1 MNFNMN
7 DLNMILDNINS
18 KDVVSVKE
26 VISVKKEVVRPK
38 RCENDGCKIK
48 LVLSDFACKC
58 DKFYCAQ
65 HRYSDNHR
73 CSYDYKAAGKNVLE
87 KQMPAISATKVDHI

>member
-1 MNFNMN
+1 
-7 DLNMILDNINS
+7 MILDTIISNQVIS
-18 KDVVSVKE
+18 TKE
-26 VISVKKEVVRPK
+26 DISVKKEVVRPK

-58 DKFYCAQ
+58 DKFYCSQ
-65 HRYSDNHR
+65 HRYSDNHS

-87 KQMPAISATKVDHI
+87 KQMPAISARKVDNI